1 MGKVIAFQP
10 RTRAA
15 TRTGAAQRDA
25 EILFFLGVR
34 YVRMDDAL
42 CDQRTMT
49 APESCG
55 APSNGG
61 KRRGARSRCI
71 WAASPKC
78 R

>member
-10 RTRAA
+10 RARAA
-15 TRTGAAQRDA
+15 TTLKGAAQRDA

-34 YVRMDDAL
+34 YVRMDDAR

-55 APSNGG
+55 APPNGG
-61 KRRGARSRCI
+61 KRGRVHA
-71 WAASPKC
+71 
-78 R
+78 